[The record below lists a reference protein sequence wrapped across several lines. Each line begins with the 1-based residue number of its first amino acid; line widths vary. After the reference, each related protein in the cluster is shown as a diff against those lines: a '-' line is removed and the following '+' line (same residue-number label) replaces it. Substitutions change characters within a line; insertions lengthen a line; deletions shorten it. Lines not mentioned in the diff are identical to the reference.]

1 MIKKNKSNISLK
13 KDKFTEFLYQK
24 LAWGPLYKKA
34 DGKVIENLDNNSEKY
49 IKKSLKIMK
58 ISPKSLKNKTVF
70 NIGTGREAK
79 VFAKYGALV
88 THLDI
93 GKETVKEVK
102 RWNKKTKKKIK
113 TFSGDINDFN
123 LGLKKFDIIFLA
135 GVYQHLKNPAYCLIK
150 FLNALKVNGIMYLGF
165 YRTGEFKYFIV
176 DTIRYLVNKKLLPK
190 IRELNSIIYCTGHLN
205 HYQSSRVMD
214 DFFVPYKHNF
224 HPRDVIHD
232 IKKLG
237 GEILY
242 FDNDMREYNHESKN
256 YFTIGGDR
264 IYIKK
269 KKDSLNQSSKLR
281 NLKTTK
287 GLNQIFDVKYKE
299 KIINKNINLIKKI
312 KKQYDNK
319 FFDDDCIICLA
330 LSLYQLTRPYDLDKS
345 LYYNES
351 IKVGRHKKLN
361 ELLKNFVLNFDKS
374 KNKYKLFNKTLKK
387 HII

>member
-1 MIKKNKSNISLK
+1 LIYALKKISIDYFKIQFKYKVIIIILIKKNKINISLK

-135 GVYQHLKNPAYCLIK
+135 GIYQHLKNPAYCLIK

-269 KKDSLNQSSKLR
+269 KKNSLN
-281 NLKTTK
+281 
-287 GLNQIFDVKYKE
+287 
-299 KIINKNINLIKKI
+299 
-312 KKQYDNK
+312 
-319 FFDDDCIICLA
+319 
-330 LSLYQLTRPYDLDKS
+330 
-345 LYYNES
+345 
-351 IKVGRHKKLN
+351 
-361 ELLKNFVLNFDKS
+361 
-374 KNKYKLFNKTLKK
+374 
-387 HII
+387 